1 MEIQYKFALVLKLD
15 SVPEIE
21 LPEGFDRIEKS
32 HMTLIGGP
40 ALKQFKKELK
50 VKMKTFLL
58 RMQPLA
64 ELGAVKWSERMRKI
78 NDIDK
83 FADNFSIATRDNV
96 PVDKGNPDLGVET
109 RRTLFVPISN
119 QDAVREFVNEL
130 CEELGITNPEPDRF
144 YHVSLANTHGGDAW
158 KSVGDITASDI

>member
-40 ALKQFKKELK
+40 ALKQFEEELK
-50 VKMKTFLL
+50 RAYFGPTVEIVTTL
-58 RMQPLA
+58 RYVA
-64 ELGAVKWSERMRKI
+64 KE
-78 NDIDK
+78 

>member
-1 MEIQYKFALVLKLD
+1 MEINTALVLKTD
-15 SVPEIE
+15 SVPEFE

-40 ALKQFKKELK
+40 GLKRFK
-50 VKMKTFLL
+50 
-58 RMQPLA
+58 
-64 ELGAVKWSERMRKI
+64 ERMI
-78 NDIDK
+78 VIVDK
-83 FADNFSIATRDNV
+83 SSVKFGPMHEKHVGPLEFADNFSIATRDNV

-109 RRTLFVPISN
+109 RRTLFVPILN
-119 QDAVREFVNEL
+119 QDAVRDFVNGI

>member
-15 SVPEIE
+15 SVPEFE

-40 ALKQFKKELK
+40 ALKQFKEELK
-50 VKMKTFLL
+50 LTRLFGPMDEILC
-58 RMQPLA
+58 PL
-64 ELGAVKWSERMRKI
+64 E
-78 NDIDK
+78 

-109 RRTLFVPISN
+109 RRTLFVPILN
-119 QDAVREFVNEL
+119 QDAVRDFVNGI